1 MNFSININIC
11 LNIDYFVVKYKYTN
25 LYFYPT
31 LWSLYIKHVLLFKR
45 GDIMKINSIIKQDF
59 HTIKV
64 NDTID
69 NALSLMDKLGINGMP
84 VVDDKGVLV
93 GMVVK
98 ADIYRFMIHPGH
110 YVSCPVEWVMSKSV
124 ILAQSDEDLLTVAKR
139 LRKNDIISMP
149 VVENEKIIGV
159 ISIEDL
165 IDFFLNP
172 DTLNQYY
179 SSEYDSA
186 E

>member
-1 MNFSININIC
+1 MYINI
-11 LNIDYFVVKYKYTN
+11 L
-25 LYFYPT
+25 L
-31 LWSLYIKHVLLFKR
+31 SLYIITVKFFKR

-124 ILAQSDEDLLTVAKR
+124 ILAQSDEELLTVAKR
-139 LRKNDIISMP
+139 LRQNNIVSMP
-149 VVENEKIIGV
+149 VVDNEKIIGI

-165 IDFFLNP
+165 IDFFL
-172 DTLNQYY
+172 DTDVLNQSS
-179 SSEYDSA
+179 SSEYNS
-186 E
+186 EE